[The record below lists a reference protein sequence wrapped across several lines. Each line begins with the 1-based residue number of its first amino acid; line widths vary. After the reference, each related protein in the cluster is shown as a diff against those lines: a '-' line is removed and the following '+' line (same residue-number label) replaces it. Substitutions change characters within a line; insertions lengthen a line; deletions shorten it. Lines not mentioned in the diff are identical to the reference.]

1 MLIETYTSRKRSN
14 LCDYIDTCIHVK
26 ATITIPNTAAAAALV
41 NNNNKTVMF
50 KNCAPFT
57 NCVSKINNTQIY
69 DAHDID
75 IVMLMYKLTEHSDLC
90 SKTSGSLTQYYRD
103 ERALDHTNNNIDFP
117 ANNNNSV
124 LFTFKQQI
132 TGQTRK
138 GDIKDIEIMVPLK
151 YLTNFWITLEMP
163 LINCQINLQLKWSGK
178 CILVAGTAAKQ
189 VPEFRITDTKL
200 VPVVILSTKI
210 M

>member
-26 ATITIPNTAAAAALV
+26 VTITIPNTAAAAALV
-41 NNNNKTVMF
+41 NNNNKTVVMF

-90 SKTSGSLTQYYRD
+90 SKTSGSLTQ
-103 ERALDHTNNNIDFP
+103 
-117 ANNNNSV
+117 
-124 LFTFKQQI
+124 
-132 TGQTRK
+132 
-138 GDIKDIEIMVPLK
+138 
-151 YLTNFWITLEMP
+151 
-163 LINCQINLQLKWSGK
+163 
-178 CILVAGTAAKQ
+178 
-189 VPEFRITDTKL
+189 
-200 VPVVILSTKI
+200 
-210 M
+210 